1 MYARLNITMR
11 ETETQSEK
19 INKLVST
26 DTETEIPSRK
36 VFMRKLLVAL
46 ICQFMAYL
54 SVMVILFQTL

>member
-36 VFMRKLLVAL
+36 VFMRKLFVAL